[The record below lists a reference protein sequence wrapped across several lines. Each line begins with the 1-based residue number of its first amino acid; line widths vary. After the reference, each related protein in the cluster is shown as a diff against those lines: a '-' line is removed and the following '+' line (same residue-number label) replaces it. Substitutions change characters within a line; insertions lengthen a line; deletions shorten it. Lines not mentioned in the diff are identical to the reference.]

1 MYWLNYYFDLIWLY
15 FSSIASFI
23 TELYA
28 TVTISK
34 TDVTVKPLCTTS
46 AVLLLFFFYF
56 KYTFLVKRWLCC
68 NWISFKVFL
77 CKEKNPALWY
87 LWLMWRKLVIYRKWL
102 MIRVGLFNGNK
113 KTTRLVRYIDDKFYA
128 RYIFPFLCG
137 FFFLATAET
146 TYVTLSNDRSIVDYK
161 AIVCFYIKK

>member
-1 MYWLNYYFDLIWLY
+1 MEYVYAVNLFQLGISFLSCWIWNSKWITKNSCPLALYWLNYYFDLIWLY
-15 FSSIASFI
+15 FSSTASFI

-46 AVLLLFFFYF
+46 AVLLLLFFYF

-102 MIRVGLFNGNK
+102 MIRVGLFNGNEK
-113 KTTRLVRYIDDKFYA
+113 LHA
-128 RYIFPFLCG
+128 
-137 FFFLATAET
+137 
-146 TYVTLSNDRSIVDYK
+146 
-161 AIVCFYIKK
+161 